1 MGQAG
6 GDLVLHIQEVGALLV
21 EAFGPQMR
29 AALRIN
35 ELRVES
41 DPFARVLHAAF
52 EDVSH
57 AELAADLAGVDR
69 FALIGKSRVAR
80 DRENARAPREIR
92 RQRFGDAVDKG
103 IVSRAAADVDEGQ
116 DHQGEPR
123 RRGFA
128 GFGGGCRLAFRARSR
143 CRLPCR
149 CGQLRLDRRAR
160 VLP

>member
-1 MGQAG
+1 MGVREAQQGADVVLVEAERGFEKTAGLPRCLERAMSVPGSPALKSAIDGVEAVGMFARRPAALRHDQLDVDGMGQAG

-69 FALIGKSRVAR
+69 VC
-80 DRENARAPREIR
+80 PY
-92 RQRFGDAVDKG
+92 RQKPCC
-103 IVSRAAADVDEGQ
+103 E
-116 DHQGEPR
+116 
-123 RRGFA
+123 
-128 GFGGGCRLAFRARSR
+128 RSR
-143 CRLPCR
+143 KR
-149 CGQLRLDRRAR
+149 
-160 VLP
+160 